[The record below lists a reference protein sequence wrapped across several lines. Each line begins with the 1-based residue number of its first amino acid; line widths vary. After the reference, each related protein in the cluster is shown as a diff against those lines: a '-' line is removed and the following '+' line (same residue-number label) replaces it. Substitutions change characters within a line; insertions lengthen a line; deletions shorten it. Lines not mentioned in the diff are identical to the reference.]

1 MKPEFR
7 PGVEWRGVRVPGNFD
22 TQFADLAGYD
32 GLFWYR
38 LEFEL
43 PKELAGVEC
52 ELQLGP
58 IDDES
63 WTWFNGRSAGE
74 VTRQSN
80 PKDYREF
87 PRTHRIAPGVLKSGK
102 NVLVVRCNDIC
113 LLGGIPG
120 TQHLRIPQPHAR
132 SIPMCRSPRTI
143 RTAAAAGEH
152 RRIRR
157 RPVAVPGGGFSL
169 RRSQR
174 KENRNFSLFCRSV
187 HEKNGKRCYTIAES
201 EFIQGG

>member
-63 WTWFNGRSAGE
+63 RTWLNGRPDRCADRLGRFVPLLPLVS
-74 VTRQSN
+74 
-80 PKDYREF
+80 
-87 PRTHRIAPGVLKSGK
+87 IAAFAAARSPCRAAVFRCAALCGRKIEIFLYS
-102 NVLVVRCNDIC
+102 VVRSMKKTENDVILLLNPNPFREDEAHEIRNLLR
-113 LLGGIPG
+113 LLGTGVD
-120 TQHLRIPQPHAR
+120 
-132 SIPMCRSPRTI
+132 
-143 RTAAAAGEH
+143 
-152 RRIRR
+152 RR
-157 RPVAVPGGGFSL
+157 
-169 RRSQR
+169 
-174 KENRNFSLFCRSV
+174 LFQV
-187 HEKNGKRCYTIAES
+187 Y
-201 EFIQGG
+201 